1 MSRDV
6 YQERPRSMGFALK
19 RTCAECPWRKD
30 VATGRF
36 PPERFE
42 ALRATVGACDAQRP
56 IFACHK
62 SSENEPQACVGYLL
76 VEGMA
81 NLNVRM
87 LGSKAGATP
96 DALSAAGPLYASFE
110 EMARA
115 NGCEPRTELT
125 HEQLK
130 LVRMRAWLAGKDP
143 AEAERDA
150 VAASL
155 RRR

>member
-1 MSRDV
+1 MSRDAC
-6 YQERPRSMGFALK
+6 QARSRSMGFALK

-42 ALRATVGACDAQRP
+42 ALRATVGDGDASRP

-62 SSENEPQACVGYLL
+62 SPVNEPQACVGYLL

-87 LGSKAGATP
+87 LGSKAGAKP

-115 NGCEPRTELT
+115 NGCRPRTELT

-130 LVRMRAWLAGKDP
+130 LVRMRAWARGENPD
-143 AEAERDA
+143 EAERSA
-150 VAASL
+150 VASSM
-155 RRR
+155 RSR